1 MTERLIVKDLLAAV
15 GDVMLRWGYLES
27 AMLTV
32 VSDGQTP
39 RRPIVQ
45 VWQTLCSPDPDM
57 VEEIGAVASV
67 RHALAHGLFRVEARP
82 PEGSPHVSCRLP
94 DNQVVEFTFG
104 ELQEVAER
112 IDRLRL
118 RIEASPRS

>member
-32 VSDGQTP
+32 VSDGQSP

-45 VWQTLCSPDPDM
+45 IWQSLRNPDPSM
-57 VEEIGAVASV
+57 VEEIAAVASV
-67 RHALAHGLFRVEARP
+67 RHALAHGLFKVEARP
-82 PEGSPHVSCRLP
+82 ASGSPHVSCRLL
-94 DNQVVEFTFG
+94 DQKAVEFTLD

-112 IDRLRL
+112 LDRLRL
-118 RIEASPRS
+118 NIEAARRS